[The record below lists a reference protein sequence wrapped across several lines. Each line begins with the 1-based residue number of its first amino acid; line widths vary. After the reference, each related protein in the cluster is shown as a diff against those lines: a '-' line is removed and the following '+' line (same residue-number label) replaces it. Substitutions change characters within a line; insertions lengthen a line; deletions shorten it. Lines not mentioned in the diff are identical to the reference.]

1 MRPLL
6 TLLVWLFFSLQSAAA
21 QEPYIMLDGEVFS
34 KQSVAQLSGGDTRIE
49 YVREDETFDG
59 WTKMVCFRHQTLPG
73 IENDPRKAAAWMSQL
88 VKAYNDQSQSNVI
101 VNKETSEALVDFLT
115 WLPETKHME
124 FHIFRFAKSAEEDA
138 VESLEFTYRLTG
150 ETALDSEQFRKIR
163 ASWIKQAVAFDMD
176 TVHAALAEQGS
187 HLPAMN

>member
-6 TLLVWLFFSLQSAAA
+6 TLFVWLLLSLQSAAA
-21 QEPYIMLDGEVFS
+21 QEPYVMLDGELFA
-34 KQSVAQLSGGDTRIE
+34 KQSVAHLPSGDTRIE
-49 YVREDETFDG
+49 YVREDETFDD
-59 WTKMVCFRHQTLPG
+59 WTKKISFRHQTLPG

-101 VNKETSEALVDFLT
+101 VNKETSEALIDFLT
-115 WLPETKHME
+115 WPPEAKHRE
-124 FHIFRFAKSAEEDA
+124 FHIFRFARSADEDA
-138 VESLEFTYRLTG
+138 VESLEFAYRLTD

-176 TVHAALAEQGS
+176 TVHAALAEQDS
-187 HLPAMN
+187 HHPATD